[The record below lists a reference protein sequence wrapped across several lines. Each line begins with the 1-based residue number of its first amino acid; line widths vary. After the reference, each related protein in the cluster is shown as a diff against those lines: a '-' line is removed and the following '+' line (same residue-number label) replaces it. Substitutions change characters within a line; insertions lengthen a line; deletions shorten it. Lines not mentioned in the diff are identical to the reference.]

1 MFVKY
6 IQAETGARVQIKG
19 RGSGFIEN
27 DTGREADD
35 EMHISIVAPT
45 DDQIQRAKNLAE
57 DLLMVLRI
65 EYEKARSG
73 GRGGGG
79 GGGGGAGGSGLGGA
93 PSRMAS
99 LTPARTPAPNELE
112 YLDVFNWFNYPRV
125 PPGGENALYP
135 MAHGMVDAAAAGGG
149 LAGGTAAN
157 GSGGDGHGGVI
168 PVTAE
173 YINFGTYAVDATRDW
188 LGV

>member
-79 GGGGGAGGSGLGGA
+79 GAGAGADYGA
-93 PSRMAS
+93 AG
-99 LTPARTPAPNELE
+99 A
-112 YLDVFNWFNYPRV
+112 YP
-125 PPGGENALYP
+125 P
-135 MAHGMVDAAAAGGG
+135 MGQGPQDPYAGQAAAG
-149 LAGGTAAN
+149 ADASAAAPAGTA
-157 GSGGDGHGGVI
+157 D
-168 PVTAE
+168 E
-173 YINFGTYAVDATRDW
+173 QWQQYLQYYASMGYDVNDPQCEFHR
-188 LGV
+188 